1 MMGNLGVGDEGQFED
16 ANIVCNVSHFQ
27 KMI

>member
-1 MMGNLGVGDEGQFED
+1 MMGNLGERDEGQFED

-27 KMI
+27 QII